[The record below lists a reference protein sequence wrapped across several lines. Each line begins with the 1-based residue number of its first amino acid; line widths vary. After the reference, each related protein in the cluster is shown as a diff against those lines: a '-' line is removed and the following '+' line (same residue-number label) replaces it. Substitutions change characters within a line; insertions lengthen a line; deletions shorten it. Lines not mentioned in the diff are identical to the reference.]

1 MKSLAIFFHHFKISS
16 EPKKVVLI
24 IRRFNHLA
32 GHDRG
37 YNYSSETKLMPT
49 SISSVSA
56 LILLSI
62 FRVQ

>member
-1 MKSLAIFFHHFKISS
+1 M
-16 EPKKVVLI
+16 VLI
-24 IRRFNHLA
+24 IRRSDHLA

-37 YNYSSETKLMPT
+37 YNNSSETKLMPT

-56 LILLSI
+56 LIPLSI